1 MYLQEVDPWLGWMW
15 GKNLTQRNFRERDG
29 VYGDNG
35 KIEGIMLPDGAT
47 KMMDRSHTNSCGT
60 CHNTPYRDGGW
71 TPRQVVHHIVD
82 SHANAYLRFK
92 WVVAEDNP
100 TIKTYDQD
108 AWAKLPD
115 MTLPLECS
123 LATLD
128 GLHQRWSS
136 FLSMLPEEAWRR
148 TGEHPDHGTMSLD
161 DFLDDY
167 AAHGL
172 RHAKQITDLRD
183 RKGW

>member
-1 MYLQEVDPWLGWMW
+1 MLTTEQRTAKIAQLAAFPPVLRSAVDGLSDPQLD
-15 GKNLTQRNFRERDG
+15 TAYRN
-29 VYGDNG
+29 
-35 KIEGIMLPDGAT
+35 
-47 KMMDRSHTNSCGT
+47 
-60 CHNTPYRDGGW
+60 GGW

-92 WVVAEDNP
+92 WVVSENNP

-108 AWAKLPD
+108 AWAKFPD

-123 LATLD
+123 LVTLD

-136 FLSMLPEEAWRR
+136 FLSMLPEAAWQR
-148 TGEHPDHGTMSLD
+148 TGEHPEHGTMSLD
-161 DFLDDY
+161 DFLEDY